1 MQCKGNVTALR
12 RQVTVWG
19 PATIPETRRVDSLCM
34 WGRSWRMSYSHQ
46 KRAEKARLELICESS
61 RKAAALHAKINGKE
75 LDKPDI
81 TQTCEEILNSS
92 VPVALSLVDERKVVK
107 QHLLGNFRIQIIF
120 SIQLVFSSNRVFF
133 DWFSEDVTSL
143 RVEETNGAWRTKAI
157 PDPTLLPQGRTYA
170 RKEAVT
176 LLKKADFGNFDQ
188 KWQHKEKQ
196 RAGSGE
202 GGNTGAC
209 QLLKLT
215 AWSMISDDAASL
227 LFLLLTQSPYLTLE
241 NFLHHQLLCL
251 LTITDY
257 AHELL
262 VLHASSLVFE
272 ASPLMALPSSALNI
286 SGSSA
291 SNIDLDFI
299 GFIVQLL
306 FISSISLML
315 HEELHY
321 GWLHLILLILFSFL
335 LLHLDR
341 SEHGSK
347 QDIGSSSTTTSS
359 VDSKGRYVDQLGFTW
374 IGTPKIDDESTP
386 PGVKSTPPGV
396 KETAIDAFVDME
408 TLKFTSTENVFLLRP
423 QISTILDDM
432 GDDTVKYK
440 LVNIKS
446 FLIQRKNNFAKSV
459 SIVSNF
465 SKVYPPRRLVCGPCK
480 QDSRN
485 LPAGE
490 KMPLL
495 DLEMIRKISVYAMT
509 PGRKAVMIISND
521 LYLTSTFA
529 DKLRAQYNELTV
541 ITPSVGCMIPVDMY
555 REKTASDVRPRN
567 VQRGARNV
575 QRGGD

>member
-12 RQVTVWG
+12 RQSLIVTVWG
-19 PATIPETRRVDSLCM
+19 PATIPETRGVDSLCM

-46 KRAEKARLELICESS
+46 KRAGKARLELICESS

-81 TQTCEEILNSS
+81 TQTCEEILNPS
-92 VPVALSLVDERKVVK
+92 VPVALSLTGILMGKQFRISWLGGIVDERKVVK
-107 QHLLGNFRIQIIF
+107 QHLL
-120 SIQLVFSSNRVFF
+120 
-133 DWFSEDVTSL
+133 EDVTSL

-347 QDIGSSSTTTSS
+347 QDIGSSSTNKSY
-359 VDSKGRYVDQLGFTW
+359 VDSKGRYVDQFGFTW

-423 QISTILDDM
+423 QISTILDAM

-440 LVNIKS
+440 LVNINS
-446 FLIQRKNNFAKSV
+446 FLIQGENNFAKSV
-459 SIVSNF
+459 NIVSNF
-465 SKVYPPRRLVCGPCK
+465 SKIYPPRRLVCGPCK

-490 KMPLL
+490 KKPLL

-509 PGRKAVMIISND
+509 PGRKPVVIISND

-541 ITPSVGCMIPVDMY
+541 ITPSVGCMIPVAMY
-555 REKTASDVRPRN
+555 REKTDSDVRPRN

>member
-1 MQCKGNVTALR
+1 
-12 RQVTVWG
+12 
-19 PATIPETRRVDSLCM
+19 M

-143 RVEETNGAWRTKAI
+143 RVIKLISFGFIFFYLDLCALSHVFVFSQVEETNGAWRTKAI

-202 GGNTGAC
+202 GGNTGA
-209 QLLKLT
+209 
-215 AWSMISDDAASL
+215 W
-227 LFLLLTQSPYLTLE
+227 
-241 NFLHHQLLCL
+241 
-251 LTITDY
+251 
-257 AHELL
+257 
-262 VLHASSLVFE
+262 
-272 ASPLMALPSSALNI
+272 
-286 SGSSA
+286 
-291 SNIDLDFI
+291 
-299 GFIVQLL
+299 
-306 FISSISLML
+306 
-315 HEELHY
+315 
-321 GWLHLILLILFSFL
+321 
-335 LLHLDR
+335 

>member
-1 MQCKGNVTALR
+1 
-12 RQVTVWG
+12 
-19 PATIPETRRVDSLCM
+19 
-34 WGRSWRMSYSHQ
+34 MSYSHQ

-202 GGNTGAC
+202 GGNTGA
-209 QLLKLT
+209 
-215 AWSMISDDAASL
+215 W
-227 LFLLLTQSPYLTLE
+227 
-241 NFLHHQLLCL
+241 
-251 LTITDY
+251 
-257 AHELL
+257 
-262 VLHASSLVFE
+262 
-272 ASPLMALPSSALNI
+272 
-286 SGSSA
+286 
-291 SNIDLDFI
+291 
-299 GFIVQLL
+299 
-306 FISSISLML
+306 
-315 HEELHY
+315 
-321 GWLHLILLILFSFL
+321 
-335 LLHLDR
+335 

>member
-1 MQCKGNVTALR
+1 MRGLKCNFCHCGVSLAALLAHSLSLSLSLDHCPCSHDVVNKKSSKHVVNAFLL
-12 RQVTVWG
+12 Q
-19 PATIPETRRVDSLCM
+19 IPETRRVDSLCM

-107 QHLLGNFRIQIIF
+107 QHLL
-120 SIQLVFSSNRVFF
+120 
-133 DWFSEDVTSL
+133 EDVTSL

-202 GGNTGAC
+202 GGNTGA
-209 QLLKLT
+209 
-215 AWSMISDDAASL
+215 W
-227 LFLLLTQSPYLTLE
+227 
-241 NFLHHQLLCL
+241 
-251 LTITDY
+251 
-257 AHELL
+257 
-262 VLHASSLVFE
+262 
-272 ASPLMALPSSALNI
+272 
-286 SGSSA
+286 
-291 SNIDLDFI
+291 
-299 GFIVQLL
+299 
-306 FISSISLML
+306 
-315 HEELHY
+315 
-321 GWLHLILLILFSFL
+321 
-335 LLHLDR
+335 